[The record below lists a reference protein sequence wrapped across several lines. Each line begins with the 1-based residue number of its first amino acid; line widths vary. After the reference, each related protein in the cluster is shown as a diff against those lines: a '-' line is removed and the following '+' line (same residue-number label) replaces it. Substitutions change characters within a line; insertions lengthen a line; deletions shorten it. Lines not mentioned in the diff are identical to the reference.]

1 MHYLEEKIV
10 RPKKRA
16 ARVIADCDFY
26 TPSSTMVS
34 DVKWM
39 SIPERVICMK
49 AIQMFK
55 TIMGDAPEYL
65 RSSFTFASDIHAR
78 LLRSS
83 SNAQLYTKTSFRN
96 ISKYRKYVQVHPFG
110 THFLHIWSS
119 NSVQH
124 IKGQYL
130 CWVNPNVQGHLQRI
144 SQYPGYNA
152 CIYIYIYIYYTF
164 NDLWRLYDAVI
175 E

>member
-65 RSSFTFASDIHAR
+65 RSPFTFASDIHAR
-78 LLRSS
+78 LLR
-83 SNAQLYTKTSFRN
+83 LELTSFIYGLQIQSN
-96 ISKYRKYVQVHPFG
+96 ILKPS
-110 THFLHIWSS
+110 I
-119 NSVQH
+119 
-124 IKGQYL
+124 
-130 CWVNPNVQGHLQRI
+130 NVG
-144 SQYPGYNA
+144 
-152 CIYIYIYIYYTF
+152 
-164 NDLWRLYDAVI
+164 
-175 E
+175 